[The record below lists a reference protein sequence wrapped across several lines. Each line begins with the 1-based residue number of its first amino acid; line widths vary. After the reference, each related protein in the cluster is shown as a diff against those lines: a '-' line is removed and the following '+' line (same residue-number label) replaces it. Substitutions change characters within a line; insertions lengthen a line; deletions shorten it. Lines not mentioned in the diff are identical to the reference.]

1 VSPESGEAPARSP
14 HRAWIEVDHAAIT
27 HNLAVIRELA
37 GAGKQ
42 VIAVVKANAY
52 GHGDLEVSRTLLA
65 AGVERLGVA
74 TLGEGLKLRAAG
86 IGAPILVLWGLGQ
99 PEAEPAIVSDLE
111 PVVYSADAVAMLER
125 AAAKLGRRASVQL
138 KVDSGMGRQ
147 GAEPELAI
155 NLAVSIARSRHLRLV
170 GTFSH
175 LAVPG
180 EDDSHTD
187 VQLLRLAQVLDAMR
201 SAGVDPGLVHVAAS
215 GGIVAGVGGF
225 ADAVRPGLMLYG
237 LKPHWALDREI
248 DLRPALSLRALPLRI
263 FDLPAGQG
271 IGYGLRFRTRGATRI
286 ATLGIGYGDGWP
298 RVHANNGYALVR
310 GQRVPIVGAISM
322 DGLTIDVGEV
332 DGVTYG
338 DEFALIGS
346 QGAARIT
353 ADEVADQ
360 RRTINYEVTTA
371 LRERLPRIHV
381 LGPAERVE
389 ARNSEAP

>member
-1 VSPESGEAPARSP
+1 MSTESVEAPARSP

-27 HNLAVIRELA
+27 HNLAVIRHLA

-42 VIAVVKANAY
+42 VIGVVKANAY
-52 GHGDLEVSRTLLA
+52 GHGDVEVSRTLLA

-86 IGAPILVLWGLGQ
+86 IDAPILVLWGLGE
-99 PEAEPAIVSDLE
+99 PEAEPAIASDLE
-111 PVVYSADAVAMLER
+111 PVVYSEEAIDMLER
-125 AAAKLGRRASVQL
+125 AAARLGRRASVQL
-138 KVDSGMGRQ
+138 KVDTGMGRQ
-147 GAEPELAI
+147 GAEPDLAI
-155 NLAVSIARSRHLRLV
+155 NLAVAIARSRHLRLV

-187 VQLLRLAQVLDAMR
+187 VQVVRLAQALDAIR

-237 LKPHWALDREI
+237 MKPNSALDREI
-248 DLRPALSLRALPLRI
+248 DLRSALSLRALPLRI

-298 RVHANNGYALVR
+298 RVHANNGHALVR
-310 GQRVPIVGAISM
+310 GHRVPIVGSISM
-322 DGLTIDVGEV
+322 DGLTIDIGEV

-346 QGAARIT
+346 QGTARNT
-353 ADEVADQ
+353 ADEVADE

-371 LRERLPRIHV
+371 LRERLPRIH
-381 LGPAERVE
+381 LPGPG
-389 ARNSEAP
+389 

>member
-1 VSPESGEAPARSP
+1 VRSP
-14 HRAWIEVDHAAIT
+14 HRAWIEIDHAAIT

-37 GAGKQ
+37 GTEKQ

-52 GHGDLEVSRTLLA
+52 GHGDVEVSRTLLA
-65 AGVERLGVA
+65 SGVKRLGVA
-74 TLGEGLKLRAAG
+74 TLGEGLKLRAAR
-86 IGAPILVLWGLGQ
+86 IDAPILVLWGLGE
-99 PEAEPAIVSDLE
+99 PEAEPAIAADLE
-111 PVVYSADAVAMLER
+111 PVVYSAEALAMLER
-125 AAAKLGRRASVQL
+125 AAAGLDRRASVQL
-138 KVDSGMGRQ
+138 KVDTGMGRQ

-155 NLAVSIARSRHLRLV
+155 NLAVAIARSRHLQLV

-201 SAGVDPGLVHVAAS
+201 SAGVDPGMVHVSAS
-215 GGIVAGVGGF
+215 GGILAGVGGF

-237 LKPHWALDREI
+237 LKPQWVLDREI

-263 FDLPAGQG
+263 FDLPPGQG

-298 RVHANNGYALVR
+298 RVHANNGHALVR
-310 GQRVPIVGAISM
+310 GQLVPIVGAISM
-322 DGLTIDVGEV
+322 DGLTIDIGEV

-353 ADEVADQ
+353 ADDVADE

-371 LRERLPRIHV
+371 LRERLPRIH
-381 LGPAERVE
+381 LRDG
-389 ARNSEAP
+389 

>member
-1 VSPESGEAPARSP
+1 MSTESVEAPARSP

-27 HNLAVIRELA
+27 HNLAVIRHLA

-42 VIAVVKANAY
+42 VIGVVKANAY
-52 GHGDLEVSRTLLA
+52 GHGDVEVSRTLLA

-86 IGAPILVLWGLGQ
+86 IDAPILVLWGLGE
-99 PEAEPAIVSDLE
+99 PEAEPAIASDLE
-111 PVVYSADAVAMLER
+111 PVVYSEEAIDMLER
-125 AAAKLGRRASVQL
+125 AAARLGRRASVQL
-138 KVDSGMGRQ
+138 KVDTGMGRQ

-155 NLAVSIARSRHLRLV
+155 NLAVAIARSRHLRLV

-187 VQLLRLAQVLDAMR
+187 VQLVRLAQALDAIR

-237 LKPHWALDREI
+237 MKPNSALDREI
-248 DLRPALSLRALPLRI
+248 DLRSALSLRALPLRI

-298 RVHANNGYALVR
+298 RVHANNGHALVR
-310 GQRVPIVGAISM
+310 GQRVPIVGSISM
-322 DGLTIDVGEV
+322 DGLTIDIGEV

-346 QGAARIT
+346 QGTARIT
-353 ADEVADQ
+353 ADEVADE

-371 LRERLPRIHV
+371 LRERLPRIH
-381 LGPAERVE
+381 LPGPG
-389 ARNSEAP
+389 